1 MSTSI
6 NAIYTGTFTSD
17 ATPSA
22 VTVNLPADATEIELI
37 NVTDLNTP
45 AATVI
50 KAEGFSSGAA
60 GTAIIHTGNGAT
72 PNVLAPTGIITN
84 GFTFFS
90 DSGLATNG
98 AAVVNAASAISNAA
112 PPVVTSPGGLPNVG
126 DVVRLFNT
134 TTALQLS
141 GMDYTVTVSGAG
153 SFTLGYVATAPGS
166 AATANSWRVIPV
178 GTPVSGAV
186 GTPSAIAPNPRFY
199 PRSRYITGI
208 TAAANA
214 VVSLSV
220 AHQFKVGEKVRV
232 IVPPFWGMTELNGA
246 LATIVAVSYGT
257 VAANSNTITLDVST
271 VGMTA
276 FAYPTSAQAALGVSF
291 PMIVP
296 VGEAAVNTIA
306 LPVAN
311 NLDDATKNVSI
322 RGVVVGTSCLA
333 ASKNYQWIAKKGQ
346 AI

>member
-1 MSTSI
+1 MSSPI
-6 NAIYTGTFTSD
+6 NAVYTGTFTSN

-22 VTVNLPADATEIELI
+22 VTLNLPAGATEIEVI
-37 NVTDLNTP
+37 NITDLNTP

-50 KAEGFSSGAA
+50 KAEGFANGAA

-72 PNVLAPTGIITN
+72 PNVLAPTGIVAN
-84 GFTFFS
+84 GFTFFD

-134 TTALQLS
+134 TAALQLA
-141 GMDYTVTVSGAG
+141 GMDYTVTASDAG

-166 AATANSWRVIPV
+166 AATANTWRTIPI
-178 GTPVSGAV
+178 GTPVSPAV
-186 GTPSAIAPNPRFY
+186 DTASAIAPNPRFY
-199 PRSRYITGI
+199 PRTRYITGI

-220 AHQFKVGEKVRV
+220 AHQFRVGEKVR
-232 IVPPFWGMTELNGA
+232 ITVPANWGMTELNGA

-257 VAANSNTITLDVST
+257 VAANSNTITLDIST

-276 FAYPTSAQAALGVSF
+276 FAYPTSAIAGAGVSF
-291 PMIVP
+291 PMVTP
-296 VGEAAVNTIA
+296 VGEAATNTIA
-306 LPVAN
+306 LPVGN
-311 NLDDATKNVSI
+311 SLDDRTRNTSLK
-322 RGVVVGTSCLA
+322 GVIVGTSCLA
-333 ASKNYQWIAKKGQ
+333 PSKTYQWIAKKGLT
-346 AI
+346 I